1 MERAAITRSGRRA
14 GRSACTRNTKD
25 RFNLLLLT
33 LIILSRPLS
42 RKYYKGYIPHVV
54 VVDKAG
60 LPLYNNSGEV
70 EEGVISGVLDKALR

>member
-1 MERAAITRSGRRA
+1 M
-14 GRSACTRNTKD
+14 
-25 RFNLLLLT
+25 LLLT

>member
-1 MERAAITRSGRRA
+1 MNG
-14 GRSACTRNTKD
+14 GRSVD
-25 RFNLLLLT
+25 LDHS
-33 LIILSRPLS
+33 LSAAQQDLS

-54 VVDKAG
+54 VLDKAG